1 MLAWVKSMQ
10 SFARLLAVGIGLG
23 ALRDMSR
30 RMGLE
35 PDRLIQG
42 SDSGDLMA
50 FNRDRLIIDRV
61 MRCVIGIALIPAA
74 IAIIS
79 RLTIPETPRY
89 YVDIVKDL
97 RRAVKKALKVYP
109 KRVAFVNP
117 DDTRPVRQD
126 SIEFSH
132 WYKGMYNYLVV
143 NKKARRHLILIT
155 VLWGLMDAGFYGMS
169 LDSYTVLAT
178 LSTLQPSTD
187 QDLSAAKV
195 RRASSAS
202 CSDSFSW
209 RPSSE
214 PTTTNLYQTLD
225 RSAIRSL
232 EIVSIASVVGSL
244 CAILIVNYYRR
255 KRILFITF
263 LVSALLFAIT
273 GATLFT
279 SKPEQHHTITIAFY
293 AITQFVYNVGP
304 NTMIFIIAAEVF
316 PTVYRGTFYGIA
328 AAGGKIGAITIRAIS
343 GRTGNNKTALSI
355 RLLACIPLMLLAA
368 YLSCYLPDVQIVPQQ
383 VDAEKT
389 GTESIQ
395 AKREEFAS
403 SGALPLSNLP
413 PGPQEGDPQFQ
424 QATLDRHQATTTAAN
439 DTETVHSVSISSSSA
454 LSQIQQQRRTHFR
467 KLFPRLENIPLEDI
481 APNPRFPVKEK
492 PGMINDRKPN
502 KTGLTDATNAKKSKK
517 P

>member
-30 RMGLE
+30 RMSLE
-35 PDRLIQG
+35 PDNLIQG
-42 SDSGDLMA
+42 PDSGDLMA
-50 FNRDRLIIDRV
+50 FNRDKLVIDRV
-61 MRCVIGIALIPAA
+61 TRCVIGIALIPAA

-109 KRVAFVNP
+109 KRVSFENP
-117 DDTRPVRQD
+117 EDASPVRQD

-132 WYKGMYNYLVV
+132 WYKGMYNYLDR
-143 NKKARRHLILIT
+143 NKKARRNLILIT

-178 LSTLQPSTD
+178 LSTSQPSTD
-187 QDLSAAKV
+187 QNSSAAKL

-202 CSDSFSW
+202 CTDNFSW

-225 RSAIRSL
+225 KSAIRSL

-244 CAILIVNYYRR
+244 FAILIVNYYQR
-255 KRILFITF
+255 KRILFVTF
-263 LVSALLFAIT
+263 LASAVLFAIT
-273 GATLFT
+273 GATLLV
-279 SKPEQHHTITIAFY
+279 SKAEQHHTVTIAFY

-304 NTMIFIIAAEVF
+304 NTLIFIIAAEIF

-343 GRTGNNKTALSI
+343 GRTGNDKNALSI

-368 YLSCYLPDVQIVPQQ
+368 CLSLYLPDVQIVPQQ

-389 GTESIQ
+389 RSENNQ
-395 AKREEFAS
+395 ANRDEPAS
-403 SGALPLSNLP
+403 SGALPQPNQPASTQEG
-413 PGPQEGDPQFQ
+413 GPQIPLANLNRY
-424 QATLDRHQATTTAAN
+424 QATSTAAN
-439 DTETVHSVSISSSSA
+439 NPATVHGEPTPSMPVS
-454 LSQIQQQRRTHFR
+454 SQVQQKRRKNARRF
-467 KLFPRLENIPLEDI
+467 LPRLENMALEDI
-481 APNPRFPVKEK
+481 APNPSFPVK
-492 PGMINDRKPN
+492 
-502 KTGLTDATNAKKSKK
+502 
-517 P
+517 